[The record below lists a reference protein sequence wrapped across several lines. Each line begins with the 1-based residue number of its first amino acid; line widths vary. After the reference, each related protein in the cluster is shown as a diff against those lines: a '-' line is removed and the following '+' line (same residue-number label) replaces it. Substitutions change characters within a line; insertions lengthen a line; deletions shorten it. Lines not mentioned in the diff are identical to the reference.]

1 MSPSYSHQPSASFSR
16 HDRVK
21 KALMR
26 ELGEALASDIKHPLL
41 DHQIIS
47 ITDIDLS
54 KDFAFAKVYLSF
66 LTQPNTDKTPLLEVI
81 QEAAPK
87 LQGIIG
93 RRLKLRNTTKL
104 SFYSDD
110 SLERGSR
117 VHELLKKIADEDAS
131 SPASESSEEA

>member
-1 MSPSYSHQPSASFSR
+1 MSPANYSYQPGDKGFSR
-16 HDRVK
+16 QDRVK
-21 KALMR
+21 KALMK
-26 ELGEALASDIKHPLL
+26 EIGEALATDIKHPLL

-54 KDFAFAKVYLSF
+54 KDFSFAKVYLSF

-81 QEAAPK
+81 QESAPK

-104 SFYSDD
+104 SFYADD
-110 SLERGSR
+110 SLERGNR
-117 VHELLKKIADEDAS
+117 VNDLLKKIAQENEPPETATD
-131 SPASESSEEA
+131 